1 MAAGSTYT
9 PIATATGTGSSGV
22 ITFSSIPS
30 TYTDLV
36 LVSNFETSTSAN
48 LYYQVNGSSSAIY
61 SDTTL
66 YGDGSSVG
74 SNRRSSKT
82 VSYITYLSGSGQR
95 AVVTTNFMKY
105 ANTTTNKTFL
115 TRFNNSSFELG
126 VEVGLW
132 SSTSA
137 ISSIT
142 LNLNNSANFTS
153 TSFFTLYGITAA

>member
-9 PIATATGTGSSGV
+9 PIATTTGTGSSGV

-48 LYYQVNGSSSAIY
+48 AYYRINGDTGTNY
-61 SDTTL
+61 SDTEL

-74 SNRRSSKT
+74 SSRRSNQAL
-82 VSYITYLSGSGQR
+82 SYTTYLSGSGQR
-95 AVVTTNFMKY
+95 AVMTTNFMNY
-105 ANTTTNKTFL
+105 ANTSTYKTFL
-115 TRFNNSSFELG
+115 TRYSNASFELG
-126 VEVGLW
+126 AEVALW
-132 SSTSA
+132 RSTSA
-137 ISSIT
+137 ITSIT

-153 TSFFTLYGITAA
+153 TSFFTLYGIQAA

>member
-1 MAAGSTYT
+1 MAAGATYE
-9 PIATATGTGSSGV
+9 PIATTTGTGSSGV

-48 LYYQVNGSSSAIY
+48 AYYQINGSSSSLY

-74 SNRRSSKT
+74 SGRRSNQT
-82 VSYITYLSGSGQR
+82 LSYTTYISSSGQR
-95 AVVTTNFMKY
+95 VVMTTNFMNY

-115 TRFNNSSFELG
+115 TRFGNTSFELG
-126 VEVGLW
+126 AEVGLFR
-132 SSTSA
+132 STSA
-137 ISSIT
+137 ITSLT

-153 TSFFTLYGITAA
+153 TSFFTLYGIASA

>member
-9 PIATATGTGSSGV
+9 PIATTTGTGSSGV

-48 LYYQVNGSSSAIY
+48 AYYQINNDTGSNY
-61 SDTTL
+61 SDTTI
-66 YGDGSSVG
+66 YADGSSVG
-74 SNRRSSKT
+74 SNRRSSQT
-82 VSYITYLSGSGQR
+82 LSYTTYLSGSGQR
-95 AVVTTNFMKY
+95 VVMTTNFMNY
-105 ANTTTNKTFL
+105 ANTTTYKTFL

-126 VEVGLW
+126 EEVGLW
-132 SSTSA
+132 RSTSA

-153 TSFFTLYGITAA
+153 TSFFTLFGIAAA